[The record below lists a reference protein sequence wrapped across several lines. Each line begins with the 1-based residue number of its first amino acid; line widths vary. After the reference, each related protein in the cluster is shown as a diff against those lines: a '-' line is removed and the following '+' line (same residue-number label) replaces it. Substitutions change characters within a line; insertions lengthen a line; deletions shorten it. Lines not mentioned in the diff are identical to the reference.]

1 MSENVNTPTNEDLG
15 TVDTHVSMPA
25 PETMNYEQTLQLTDV
40 FVNDVTNALGELAY
54 AETHQIIDF
63 VHNNR
68 TNLPISLANQ
78 LINQLAS
85 FPWKVVK
92 DVMYNINTN
101 QAAYFILNENTQ
113 E

>member
-1 MSENVNTPTNEDLG
+1 MSENVNTPINENLG
-15 TVDTHVSMPA
+15 TIENMPV
-25 PETMNYEQTLQLTDV
+25 PETMSYEQTLQLTNA
-40 FVNDVTNALGELAY
+40 FVNDVTTVLGELAY

-68 TNLPISLANQ
+68 NALPISLANQ

-92 DVMYNINTN
+92 DIMHNINTN
-101 QAAYFILNENTQ
+101 QSAYFVLNETTQ
-113 E
+113 EQ